1 MISIELV
8 KKLREETEAPLM
20 ECRKALE
27 QAEGDL
33 DKARQNLK
41 AWAEGKVEK
50 LESREVREG
59 AVVAYIH
66 PGNKV
71 GVMVELSS
79 ETDFVARNE
88 EFKKVA
94 LEIAMQVAS
103 MEPQDVSGLLDQDY
117 IREPGRKI
125 SDLVRDLS
133 AKFGE
138 KITIARFVRFAVGK

>member
-1 MISIELV
+1 
-8 KKLREETEAPLM
+8 M

-33 DKARQNLK
+33 DKARRNLK

-71 GVMVELSS
+71 GALVELSS

-94 LEIAMQVAS
+94 TEIAMQVAS
-103 MEPQDVSGLLDQDY
+103 MEAKNAEDLMEQEFIKDPDK
-117 IREPGRKI
+117 KI
-125 SDLVRDLS
+125 SDLVKAVI
-133 AKFGE
+133 AKTGE
-138 KITIARFVRFAVGK
+138 NIRIGRIYRIELGK